1 MVKLFKWHKYA
12 GLFAGVVLMLLGI
25 TGFLLNHDG
34 WNFNYKITFNT
45 VPKSVLEHE
54 KRLYET
60 YCVDKNIIY
69 AGGKRG
75 LFKSIDYGKSF
86 SKELDLQITA
96 IRKKDNL
103 LFLATDS
110 GLFTLNSDKNRWE
123 HFVLDTSNITSMN
136 IFQSKIIV
144 AIDKKELVTIDIN
157 DKRIINRFEVNINE
171 RELKYGIS
179 LSRFVRDLHYGRGLF
194 DGISSLLIND
204 YGSII
209 LTVLALFGYLI
220 WFMLKRVKNRSIR
233 VKTVKST
240 INFHA
245 NSFTVLAI
253 LPILILAITGIFL
266 DHAKLLRGFMSSV
279 KIPYS
284 ILPPV
289 YSTLKEDIWSVD
301 FDGKSYRIGNRQ
313 GVYKSKN
320 TKKWELE
327 SKGFA
332 YRMIRNNETL
342 FISGMGAP
350 NRVLKNGVFKI
361 LKKAPHMFKD
371 VIYLPNKIVYLG
383 SHRFDLPLPK
393 LKDATFFSVVLS
405 LHDGTFFADWWVWIN
420 DIASIL
426 LIILFITGTIRWTK
440 RQKTISLRF

>member
-12 GLFAGVVLMLLGI
+12 GLFSGVILMLLGI
-25 TGFLLNHDG
+25 TGFLLNHDN
-34 WNFNYKITFNT
+34 WNFNYKVTFNT

-60 YCVDKNIIY
+60 YYVDENIIY
-69 AGGKRG
+69 VGGRRG
-75 LFKSIDYGKSF
+75 LFKSTDYGKNF

-96 IRKKDNL
+96 IRKKENS
-103 LFLATDS
+103 LFLATNS
-110 GLFTLNSDKNRWE
+110 GLFTLSSDKRVWRP
-123 HFVLDTSNITSMN
+123 FVLEASNITSMN
-136 IFQSKIIV
+136 IHEDKIIV
-144 AIDKKELVTIDIN
+144 AIDKKELVLIDIN
-157 DKRIINRFEVNINE
+157 DEKIINRFEVNIE
-171 RELKYGIS
+171 EKELKHNIS
-179 LSRFVRDLHYGRGLF
+179 LSRFVRDLHYARGLF

-204 YGSII
+204 YGAIV
-209 LTVLALFGYLI
+209 LTFLALLGYLI
-220 WFMLKRVKNRSIR
+220 WFMLLRVKSIR
-233 VKTVKST
+233 AKTVKST

-253 LPILILAITGIFL
+253 LPIIILAITGIFL
-266 DHAKLLRGFMSSV
+266 DHAKLFRDFMTSV

-301 FDGKSYRIGNRQ
+301 FDGKNYRIGNRQ

-320 TKKWELE
+320 AEEWELE

-332 YRMIRNNETL
+332 YRMIRNSETL
-342 FISGMGAP
+342 FISGMGAS
-350 NRVLKNGVFKI
+350 NRIFKNGIFKI
-361 LKKAPHMFKD
+361 LPKAPHMFKD
-371 VIYLPNKIVYLG
+371 VIYLPHKIAYL
-383 SHRFDLPLPK
+383 SAHKSSLAFPK
-393 LKDATFFSVVLS
+393 LTDATLISVVLS

-426 LIILFITGTIRWTK
+426 LIVLFITGIIRWIK
-440 RQKTISLRF
+440 RRRVISLRF